1 MARPTGVTILAILSF
16 LGAAIAAVVALG
28 ALLGAAVLTSMMSL
42 PKEVV
47 GIGVAVVAVICL
59 AFAALYIANGIGL
72 LKVQNWARI
81 LTIVL
86 VILGLISAA
95 LGILSGLA
103 HFRMLHVIREIVV
116 AGIDVL
122 ILWYLFKPEIKSAFG
137 AAGAAS

>member
-16 LGAAIAAVVALG
+16 LGAALAALVALG
-28 ALLGAAVLTSMMSL
+28 ALFGAAVLTSMMSL

-59 AFAALYIANGIGL
+59 GFAALYIANGIGL

-86 VILGLISAA
+86 VILGLLSAA
-95 LGILSGLA
+95 LGILNGLA
-103 HFRMLHVIREIVV
+103 HFRMLHVVREIVV

-122 ILWYLFKPEIKSAFG
+122 ILWYLFKPEIKTAFG
-137 AAGAAS
+137 AAGSAA